1 MKRVRPAGVLLSLLA
16 VAAAAGFSPGAGRA
30 SIAGKITNVDVH
42 TRTLTVADASAK
54 KEVTML
60 VNEDSVIVLDGDDEA
75 GLDDLYE
82 GDTVQAATVEDIGGG
97 RLLLIEA
104 IVESRPE
111 AGDDD
116 QETSVTMEAAAIP
129 G

>member
-1 MKRVRPAGVLLSLLA
+1 MNHVRPARVLLALLA
-16 VAAAAGFSPGAGRA
+16 VAAAAGISPGAGRA
-30 SIAGKITNVDVH
+30 TIAGKITNVDVH

-60 VNEDSVIVLDGDDEA
+60 VNDDSVIVLDGDDEA

>member
-1 MKRVRPAGVLLSLLA
+1 MNHVRPARVLLALLA
-16 VAAAAGFSPGAGRA
+16 VAAAAGISPGAGRA
-30 SIAGKITNVDVH
+30 TIAGKITNVDVH

-60 VNEDSVIVLDGDDEA
+60 VNDDSVIVLDGDDEA

-82 GDTVQAATVEDIGGG
+82 GDTVQAATVRDLGGG
-97 RLLLIEA
+97 RLLLIKA

-116 QETSVTMEAAAIP
+116 QETSVTMEAAAFP
-129 G
+129 D